1 MSKYIV
7 RFKGTPPN
15 HYDAPEP
22 RLVSAEDKP
31 QAIEI
36 ANRLAESEGLDVSCV
51 RKYFHTHQIP
61 ANN

>member
-1 MSKYIV
+1 MKYIV

-15 HYDAPEP
+15 HYDAPAP
-22 RLVSAEDKP
+22 RIVEAGDKA
-31 QAIEI
+31 QAVKIS
-36 ANRLAESEGLDVSCV
+36 NQLAERDGFIVSSV